1 LDDARVSAFDVDFM
15 FDTFVVG
22 TMLYNYLLNNICKTI
37 IYGYNVFVVS
47 CISYIY
53 CPFVYEIIVYN

>member
-1 LDDARVSAFDVDFM
+1 VSASDVDFM
-15 FDTFVVG
+15 FDTFVVR
-22 TMLYNYLLNNICKTI
+22 TTLYNYLLNNIYKTI
-37 IYGYNVFVVS
+37 IRGYNVFVVR